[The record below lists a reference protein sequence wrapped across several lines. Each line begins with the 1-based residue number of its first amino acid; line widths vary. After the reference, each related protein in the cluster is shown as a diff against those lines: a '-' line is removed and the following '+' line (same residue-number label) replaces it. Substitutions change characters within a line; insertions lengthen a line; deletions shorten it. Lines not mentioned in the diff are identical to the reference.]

1 MSKMPLDLPAILSE
15 QSGSSVTVGG
25 KTVALFKVDGKV
37 HAIDNTCPHRG
48 GPLSDGPMEGTVVRC
63 PLHMWSF
70 DVTTGTSPSRPG
82 VSVGC
87 YAVSEE
93 NGRHWIEIPD

>member
-1 MSKMPLDLPAILSE
+1 MPKMPLDVPSILSE
-15 QSGSSVTVGG
+15 HSGAPVTVGN
-25 KTVALFKVDGKV
+25 KTIALFKVGGKV

-48 GPLSDGPMEGTVVRC
+48 GPLSEGPLDGTVVRC

-70 DVTTGTSPSRPG
+70 DVTTGNSPTRPG
-82 VSVGC
+82 VAVGC

-93 NGRHWIEIPD
+93 AGRHWIEIPD